1 MTYEQLTESP
11 FCLDYGTKV
20 EIEKKD
26 GTRVLCHF
34 GGYRT
39 ASAKIIDKAQLVP
52 QFHEIT
58 NDGRMSRNLH
68 VITFSAS
75 REAKDIQVVKNLF
88 SQREEEEY
96 DEP

>member
-39 ASAKIIDKAQLVP
+39 ASAKIIDKAQ
-52 QFHEIT
+52 EIT
-58 NDGRMSRNLH
+58 AESLIQKYK
-68 VITFSAS
+68 IT
-75 REAKDIQVVKNLF
+75 E
-88 SQREEEEY
+88 
-96 DEP
+96 